1 MIEEQQDIETL
12 RGDVAAREREVAK
25 LESEIAEL
33 EREIEDFRGRYQEQ
47 VGFAEARLDG
57 AKELLSQ
64 LEREHAAAYNPVAS
78 SGYMSVEEQFRQR
91 WRRPV
96 EEPPPLPE
104 KPDFLPETLSPADLK
119 QMYRKLARLY
129 HPDFAADE
137 ADRQRRTR
145 LMALINEAYEAGDLQ
160 ALRILEQ
167 GIPEDRQPDVR
178 QLQTDQSLAILE
190 LHQLRQAGI
199 TLAGQIEAL
208 KGRRSELLNS
218 TWMSMKVEE
227 KLLRLRGRDLFKEL
241 LASFDREFDEIRAKI
256 DRLRG
261 FPEAQDEDTKT
272 SGVKT

>member
-1 MIEEQQDIETL
+1 MIEEQQDIEGL

-25 LESEIAEL
+25 LEAEIAEL
-33 EREIEDFRGRYQEQ
+33 EREIDDFQGVYQQ
-47 VGFAEARLDG
+47 NVGFAESRLDG
-57 AKELLSQ
+57 AKVLLSQ
-64 LEREHAAAYNPVAS
+64 LERERAEAYNPVAS

-91 WRRPV
+91 WHRPV

-104 KPDFLPETLSPADLK
+104 KPQTLPETLSPADLK

-160 ALRILEQ
+160 ALRILEK
-167 GIPEDRQPDVR
+167 GVPEDSQVDVR

-199 TLAGQIEAL
+199 TLARQVAAL

-218 TWMSMKVEE
+218 AWMSMKVEE
-227 KLLRLRGRDLFKEL
+227 KLLRLRGRDMFKEL
-241 LASFDREFDEIRAKI
+241 IASFDREFEEIRAKI
-256 DRLRG
+256 DRLKAL
-261 FPEAQDEDTKT
+261 PEVQEGDTKR
-272 SGVKT
+272 SGTQT